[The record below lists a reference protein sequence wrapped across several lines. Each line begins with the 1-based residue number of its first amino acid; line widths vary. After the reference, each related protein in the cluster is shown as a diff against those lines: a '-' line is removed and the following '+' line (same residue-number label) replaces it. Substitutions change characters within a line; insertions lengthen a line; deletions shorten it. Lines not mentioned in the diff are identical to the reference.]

1 MLFRSWEIATAQ
13 TAQTAATS
21 GCVRQ
26 VGAVFIRDHRTLDA
40 GVAKTASKLGVT
52 LPSQQTAAQRQQAA
66 ALKSAARTSSYNS
79 AWLKAQYT
87 AHVQTLALIDK
98 EITSG
103 TNPMVKTLAKSARP
117 VVEQHIAMVSHGV
130 CHPPTATRSP
140 TATRTH
146 THGHNPHSPIGP
158 S

>member
-1 MLFRSWEIATAQ
+1 MSLIGSSVRIGTACASMLCLAAAAAAPAVASPPSPPSAVSALDAQLLTAAHQGNLWEIATAQ

-66 ALKSAARTSSYNS
+66 
-79 AWLKAQYT
+79 
-87 AHVQTLALIDK
+87 
-98 EITSG
+98 
-103 TNPMVKTLAKSARP
+103 
-117 VVEQHIAMVSHGV
+117 
-130 CHPPTATRSP
+130 
-140 TATRTH
+140 
-146 THGHNPHSPIGP
+146 
-158 S
+158 